1 MENKILK
8 ILNQNK
14 NEYISGQMMSS
25 QLNVSRMSIS
35 SYIKKLKE
43 KGYHIKTSTKKGYC
57 LT

>member
-14 NEYISGQMMSS
+14 NEYVSGQMMSS
-25 QLNVSRMSIS
+25 ELNVSRMSIS

-43 KGYHIKTSTKKGYC
+43 KGY
-57 LT
+57 